1 MLLQS
6 KVQFRVG
13 GRETG
18 EERSDKGEV
27 EGKEETGRGNLK
39 GKDKR

>member
-18 EERSDKGEV
+18 EERSDKG
-27 EGKEETGRGNLK
+27 GSGRKRGNWK
-39 GKDKR
+39 GELEGEG